1 MEARRWK
8 QKEEALKE
16 EEGYMYIIMK
26 VPILLQPVEIDVEQK
41 ISVLFT

>member
-1 MEARRWK
+1 MDARRWK
-8 QKEEALKE
+8 QKEGASKE

-26 VPILLQPVEIDVEQK
+26 APILLQWAEIDVEQK